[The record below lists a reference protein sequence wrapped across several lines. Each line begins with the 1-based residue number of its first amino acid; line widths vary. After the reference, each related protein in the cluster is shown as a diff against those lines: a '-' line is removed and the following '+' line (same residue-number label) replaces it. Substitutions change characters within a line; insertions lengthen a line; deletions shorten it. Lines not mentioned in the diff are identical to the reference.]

1 MSTSF
6 FKSSFSG
13 GDGTCVEVAHRADCV
28 LIRDSKFA
36 GPSESE
42 PILTV
47 SPGLWPSFLDLAL
60 GGSGGRI
67 GDQLSVN
74 VFTDGSAS
82 LANPANVTLE
92 YTAAEWDAFV
102 KGVANGE
109 FDR

>member
-1 MSTSF
+1 MSDRF
-6 FKSSFSG
+6 LRSSFSG
-13 GDGTCVEVAHRADCV
+13 SEGTCVEVAHHADAV

-42 PILTV
+42 PILAV
-47 SPGLWPSFLDLAL
+47 SPALWPSFLDLVL

-82 LANPANVTLE
+82 LGNPANVTLE

>member
-1 MSTSF
+1 MTNFRKSTF
-6 FKSSFSG
+6 SST
-13 GDGTCVEVAHRADCV
+13 DHTCVEVAYRADCV
-28 LIRDSKFA
+28 LIRDSKYT

-47 SPGLWPSFLDLAL
+47 SPDLWPSFLDLVL